1 MHHICILTDSAVQFT
16 VPVYEGHE
24 LVSIIPM
31 HIQVGEEW
39 LRDTRDPRVCNRLAS
54 LQDGTLPRLH
64 PPTVDE
70 FVQAFAELSHANHNI
85 LAILTSDHLCGV
97 LRNARTAAEIVK
109 GPAKIHI
116 IDSQTTGPGLGAL
129 VQMAALMALKVNDGA
144 QLSRYIRG
152 QVPHVYTAFC
162 LQSLLSLST
171 SGHLDPAQAQIGE
184 MLNLIPFY
192 ILDSG
197 RLVPV
202 QKARSSRQIVDL
214 LHEFASEFNQ
224 LEHIALLQGLP
235 PYEQETRN
243 LRDRLSQT
251 FPQVPV
257 SEHMLSASLLALF
270 GPRSLGLVAIEEGE
284 LER

>member
-1 MHHICILTDSAVQFT
+1 MHYISILTDSAVQFT
-16 VPVYEGHE
+16 SPVYEGHE

-31 HIQVGEEW
+31 HIQVGDEW
-39 LRDTRDPRVCNRLAS
+39 LRDTRDPRVCGRLAS
-54 LQDGTLPRLH
+54 LSNGVMPHLH
-64 PPTVDE
+64 PPSVDE
-70 FVQAFAELSHANHNI
+70 FVQAFVELSHTNHNI
-85 LAILTSDHLCGV
+85 LAILTSDHLCEV
-97 LRNARTAAEIVK
+97 VKNAQKAAEIVK
-109 GPAKIHI
+109 GPAKLFI

-129 VQMAALMALKVNDGA
+129 VQKAAQMALRVRDGA
-144 QLSRYIRG
+144 QLSRFIRG
-152 QVPHVYTAFC
+152 QVPHIYTAFC
-162 LQSLLSLST
+162 LQSLYSLAV
-171 SGHLDPAQAQIGE
+171 SGHLDPAQAKIGE

-214 LHEFASEFNQ
+214 LHEFASEFEH

-251 FPQVPV
+251 FPLVPV

-284 LER
+284 L

>member
-1 MHHICILTDSAVQFT
+1 M
-16 VPVYEGHE
+16 
-24 LVSIIPM
+24 
-31 HIQVGEEW
+31 
-39 LRDTRDPRVCNRLAS
+39 
-54 LQDGTLPRLH
+54 PRLH

-85 LAILTSDHLCGV
+85 LAILTSSHLCDV
-97 LRNARTAAEIVK
+97 VKNAQTAAEIVK
-109 GPAKIHI
+109 GPAKLYI

-129 VQMAALMALKVNDGA
+129 VQMTAQMALRVSDGA
-144 QLSRYIRG
+144 QLSRFVRG
-152 QVPHVYTAFC
+152 QVPHIYTAFC
-162 LQSLLSLST
+162 LQSLLSLSV
-171 SGHLDPAQAQIGE
+171 SGHLDPAQAKIGE

-214 LHEFASEFNQ
+214 LHEFASEFDH

-251 FPQVPV
+251 FPLVPV
-257 SEHMLSASLLALF
+257 SEHMLSASLLALI
-270 GPRSLGLVAIEEGE
+270 GPRSLGLVAIEVGE
-284 LER
+284 L